1 MGAMDLDDA
10 QAAGFADDA
19 DSMAAL
25 EAAEAAREAG
35 DFTEALAIYDGLLSR
50 HPDHVEGSFGRGTL
64 LRVLGRPKEA
74 LVALRIAL
82 AAKPDHRAARL
93 ELAVT
98 LHHLGRNDEAR
109 TIYAVMVREPDSPS
123 EAWHGLGMMLLAEGR
138 TAAAEAAL
146 RRAVALTPDRIEAR
160 LQLADMLARRM
171 DLTAAIDLYHDV
183 VALAPESSAAH
194 AGLGQAL
201 IGLGRLDEA
210 EDQLERALALNG
222 TNALAHVNRARL
234 NLIEGRLPG
243 AWDHMDWRWQMAG
256 RSRPSPPGRAW
267 NGNDELTGQTILL
280 WAEQGISETL
290 CLLRYVPLVAARGA
304 KVVLGLP
311 AALVPLA
318 RGIAGVATV
327 AVSGQKLPAGTI
339 VDYNA
344 SLSDLPRLFGTEFS
358 SIPGAAYV
366 RVPSGHRPRIVAPP
380 GAMLKI
386 GLAWSGPRAAWNLPL
401 AQLMPLFGLPGT
413 AFFALQ
419 IGDRAQDASMLA
431 HPALITDL
439 APTISNYADLAGRIA
454 EMDLVISVDGAVA
467 HLAGAMGK
475 PVWPLL
481 SSAPDWRWLRGR
493 DDTPWYPTARLFRQD
508 RPEDWTGLVTRVM
521 IALEDQVADEAE
533 RRLAA
538 ARELIGPQ
546 AMTRVMLATHLQAGD
561 LLVDIGAAEGG
572 HALDAA
578 AHPAGDIQILAIEAQ
593 RAEAEMLSDTIAV
606 AGAADVVEVIPA
618 PLGAAA
624 APAVVAK
631 VAKRG
636 RRVFP
641 LPEWVR
647 APIHATTL
655 ADLLA
660 ERPQLDGRRIIVRLG
675 AKGSETAVIDGMAM
689 LLAEHRIAMVV
700 FEHREDTGVA
710 EHLLAAGYRL
720 FRFPAEVAA
729 GAVQPFTG
737 ETGPTLA
744 LARAVEPAAVYG
756 DAGDPTSPAAVARA
770 EAEAGK
776 LAAEATRALRDGKVN
791 SAGQLFTRALNQDPN
806 NAEANA
812 NLGGLLRRIGRA
824 DAAAAC
830 WRRALANG
838 AGPAVRANLANVL
851 RELGQLTEAE
861 TAFTEAVAAEPENAR
876 FLYAFGLLRREQG
889 RAKESLALFERADHL
904 VPGTV
909 PRGELATALLKSG
922 NLARGIA
929 EMSHRP
935 PPAIDPVEAPVWDGT
950 RLDART
956 ILVRDENDVIDTIM
970 LARFI
975 PQVARQGGLVT
986 VECAPEAARLMATI
1000 PGVEQVVPR
1009 GQPLPECDVAVNLL
1023 DVPRL
1028 IGTTS
1033 RTTPPRDVPYLH
1045 LPDETMPFRFPAD
1058 GQLKVGIAWAGR
1070 ERDRVVPLSVLLRL
1084 AAAPDVGLV
1093 SLQRGPRA
1101 DDLPLAGGRAL
1112 VEDMGPRCK
1121 DLADTAAIIAGL
1133 DLIIAGD
1140 TVEAHLA
1147 AALGKPVWVLLPRGN
1162 DWRWVDSRDDSVWYP
1177 TMRVF
1182 RQAPDGNWGRALARV
1197 ADALSAMAAA
1207 KRKRR

>member
-1 MGAMDLDDA
+1 MSAMDLDDA
-10 QAAGFADDA
+10 QAVEITDDA

-25 EAAEAAREAG
+25 EVAEAAREAG
-35 DFTEALAIYDGLLSR
+35 DLEEALAIYDGLLKR
-50 HPDHVEGSFGRGTL
+50 RPDHVEGLFGRGVM
-64 LRVLGRPKEA
+64 LRLRGRPQEA
-74 LVALRIAL
+74 LIALRAAL
-82 AAKPDHRAARL
+82 AADPDHRAARL
-93 ELAVT
+93 EMAVT
-98 LHHLGRNDEAR
+98 LHHLGRSDEAR

-138 TAAAEAAL
+138 EAAAETAL

-171 DLTAAIDLYHDV
+171 DLAGAVDLYHDIV
-183 VALAPESSAAH
+183 TLDPDSSAAH

-234 NLIEGRLPG
+234 NLLDGNLPG
-243 AWDHMDWRWQMAG
+243 AWDDLEWRWQMAG

-267 NGNDELTGQTILL
+267 NGDDELTGQTILL
-280 WAEQGISETL
+280 WAEQGIADTL
-290 CLLRYVPLVAARGA
+290 SLLRYVPMVAERGA

-311 AALVPLA
+311 AALAPLA
-318 RGIAGVATV
+318 HGIAGVAMV

-339 VDYNA
+339 IDYNA
-344 SLSDLPRLFGTEFS
+344 PLPDLPRLFGTRLA
-358 SIPGAAYV
+358 SIPGDAYV
-366 RVPSGHRPRIVAPP
+366 RAPAGHRVRIAAPP

-386 GLAWSGPRAAWNLPL
+386 GLAWSGPHGAGSIPLP
-401 AQLMPLFGLPGT
+401 QLMPLFGLPGT

-419 IGDRAQDASMLA
+419 VGDRMKDANMLA

-439 APTISNYADLAGRIA
+439 APTTSNYADLAGRIA
-454 EMDLVISVDGAVA
+454 EMDLVISVDNAVA
-467 HLAGAMGK
+467 HLAGAMGR
-475 PVWPLL
+475 PLWAL
-481 SSAPDWRWLRGR
+481 LGAAADWRWMRGR
-493 DDTPWYPTARLFRQD
+493 DDTPWYPSARLFRQD
-508 RPEDWTGLVTRVM
+508 RPDDWTGLITRVM
-521 IALEDQVADEAE
+521 MALEDHVADEAE

-546 AMTRVMLATHLQAGD
+546 AMMRALLATHLQAGD

-578 AHPAGDIQILAIEAQ
+578 AHPAGDIMVLAVEAQ
-593 RAEAEMLSDTIAV
+593 RAEAEVLADTIAI
-606 AGAADVVEVIPA
+606 AGADEQVEVVAA
-618 PLGAAA
+618 PMGAAP

-647 APIHATTL
+647 APMRTTTL
-655 ADLLA
+655 PELLA
-660 ERPQLDGRRIIVRLG
+660 ERPRFDGRRILVRLG
-675 AKGSETAVIDGMAM
+675 ATGSEAAVLDGMEP
-689 LLAEHRIAMVV
+689 LLAEHRVALVV
-700 FEHREDTGVA
+700 FDHREEIGAA
-710 EHLLAAGYRL
+710 ERLLAAGYRL

-729 GAVQPFTG
+729 GTLHPFTG
-737 ETGPTLA
+737 EIGPVLA
-744 LARAVEPAAVYG
+744 LAPASEPAAVYG
-756 DAGDPTSPAAVARA
+756 DASDPTSPAAVARA

-776 LAAEATRALRDGKVN
+776 LAAQASTALRDGKVN
-791 SAGQLFTRALNQDPN
+791 AAGKLLTRALAQDPN

-851 RELGQLTEAE
+851 REIGQLAAAE
-861 TAFTEAVAAEPENAR
+861 TAFTEAVTAEPENAR
-876 FLYAFGLLRREQG
+876 FLYGFGLLRREQG

-904 VPGTV
+904 APGTV
-909 PRGELATALLKSG
+909 PRREMATALLKSG

-929 EMSHRP
+929 EMIHRTAP
-935 PPAIDPVEAPVWDGT
+935 RIAPVAAPVWDGS
-950 RLDART
+950 RLEART
-956 ILVRDENDVIDTIM
+956 ILVRDENDAIDTIM
-970 LARFI
+970 LSRFI

-986 VECAPEAARLMATI
+986 VECVPEAARLMATI

-1009 GQPLPECDVAVNLL
+1009 GQPLPECDVTVNLL

-1045 LPDETMPFRFPAD
+1045 LPDGAIPFRFPAD

-1070 ERDRVVPLSVLLRL
+1070 ERDRIVPLPVLLRL
-1084 AAAPDVGLV
+1084 AADPDVGLV
-1093 SLQRGPRA
+1093 SLQRGTRA
-1101 DDLPLAGGRAL
+1101 DDLPLAGGRLL

-1121 DLADTAAIIAGL
+1121 DFADTAAIISGL
-1133 DLIIAGD
+1133 DLVIAAD

-1147 AALGKPVWVLLPRGN
+1147 AAMGKPVWVMLPLGN

-1182 RQAPDGNWGRALARV
+1182 RQALDGSWDRALARV
-1197 ADALSAMAAA
+1197 TDSLTAMAAA